1 VESKAHWEK
10 VYQTKAPD
18 AVSWFAPHLETSLKL
33 IAQAAPDKQSAIIDV
48 GAGEATLVDDLLA
61 RGYHNIS
68 VLDISQTAID
78 VAKNRIGDAEKFVKW
93 YWEDITKA
101 ELPKSNFDVWHD
113 RAVFHFLTDQEYRSA
128 YIRQVLRSVKLGG
141 HVIISTFGPDGPE
154 KCSGLDVVRY
164 NAHELHDQFGED
176 FKLIKNSTE
185 IHHTPF
191 GTDQQFLYCYCRL
204 EK

>member
-1 VESKAHWEK
+1 MESKAHWEK

-93 YWEDITKA
+93 Y
-101 ELPKSNFDVWHD
+101 
-113 RAVFHFLTDQEYRSA
+113 
-128 YIRQVLRSVKLGG
+128 
-141 HVIISTFGPDGPE
+141 
-154 KCSGLDVVRY
+154 
-164 NAHELHDQFGED
+164 
-176 FKLIKNSTE
+176 
-185 IHHTPF
+185 
-191 GTDQQFLYCYCRL
+191 
-204 EK
+204 